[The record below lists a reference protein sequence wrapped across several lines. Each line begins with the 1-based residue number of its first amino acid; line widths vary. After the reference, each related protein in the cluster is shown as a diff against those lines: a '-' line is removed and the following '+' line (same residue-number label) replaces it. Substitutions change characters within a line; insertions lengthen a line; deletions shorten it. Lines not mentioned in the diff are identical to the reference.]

1 MKIYLSGSIKEE
13 VYRGYVLGRYSG
25 EFEIYDPL
33 TEVEKRLGFD
43 VEGYRKGLVEF
54 DNNIISDIVD
64 GDIKLLNNCDV
75 LVAMMNI
82 YSAGTIMEI
91 RIAYDMD
98 KPVYI
103 IDPIKKMRRDVW
115 LRYHTNVFFDNTDLC
130 FDFLNSL
137 K

>member
-1 MKIYLSGSIKEE
+1 MKIYLSGSVKEDE
-13 VYRGYVLGRYSG
+13 YRKFVLTKYSN
-25 EFEIYDPL
+25 EFEIFDPL
-33 TEVEKRLGFD
+33 TEVEKRLGLD
-43 VEGYRKGLVEF
+43 VEGYKAGRVEF
-54 DNNIISDIVD
+54 NTNTVIDIVE
-64 GDIKLLNNCDV
+64 GDIRLLNNCDV

-82 YSAGTIMEI
+82 YSAGTIIEV
-91 RIAYDMD
+91 RVAYDLD

-103 IDPIKKMRRDVW
+103 IDPTKKMRRDIW